1 MSKPCLIVLYR
12 AILSALSRKTEG
24 RGRSLLVSPRRIVA
38 TSRFA
43 RGFSFGVN
51 CVIHGIGAPAFF
63 MGALHPQ
70 FLTGDRAGGI
80 HARRNLGRG
89 TSYTRTV
96 CPPGRKGAQFLGIV
110 QGASV
115 MMRTLTRGVSTIYP
129 ACPEPAFIPAESLH
143 KQSSN
148 LSEVETFSDVADGV
162 EGLLQRTSAAYRD
175 ACRLP
180 SASARRDLRAQI
192 SDYLSDLVTFCRE
205 IEALPATATRRA
217 CNG

>member
-12 AILSALSRKTEG
+12 AILSALSRKAEG
-24 RGRSLLVSPRRIVA
+24 RGRSLLVSSRRIVA
-38 TSRFA
+38 TSRYA

-51 CVIHGIGAPAFF
+51 RVIHGIGAPAFF
-63 MGALHPQ
+63 MGAAHPQ
-70 FLTGDRAGGI
+70 ILTGDRAGGN
-80 HARRNLGRG
+80 HARRFLERG

-96 CPPGRKGAQFLGIV
+96 CPPGRKGV
-110 QGASV
+110 QLLQDVLGASV
-115 MMRTLTRGVSTIYP
+115 MMRTLTRGVSTISP
-129 ACPEPAFIPAESLH
+129 SCPEPVYAPAESLH

-148 LSEVETFSDVADGV
+148 LPEVETFSDIANGI